1 MVNEDAR
8 HSDVIDPLAAYS
20 GISLFPSAFGT
31 LPVPSK
37 PHDIGT
43 DLDGI
48 HKHLKSMVS
57 RNPSKLI
64 EQARSILN
72 GNSNLMQSKA
82 ATFLVKNEK
91 KEEAAANVEENP
103 QERRPA
109 LNRKRARFSLKPD
122 ARQPPVNLEPTFDI
136 KQLKDPEEFFLA
148 YERLETATRI
158 PDHAVFE
165 MCLHTY
171 ACEKTLPV
179 RAAPYS
185 SGPPIWIGIT
195 SNAVARFTYGC
206 RCLLFYARYASVRNY
221 GRRMSIYELSF
232 RVRTL
237 SVLMASQCFSET
249 VGAHGHILLS
259 SMKVLTPKNLT
270 LCASQ
275 RSVRYKH
282 QYSSITSEDDQNVE
296 PSQVTF
302 ESGSISPSIL
312 GTEKDA
318 SPPII
323 CSEMKTNEEV
333 PLEEEEEAFVEN
345 KVNKILDELLSANCE
360 DLEGDRAI
368 NKLQECLQIKPI
380 NLEKLCLPDL
390 EAIQTMNLRSSRGN
404 LPERSLISVDSQLQR
419 IENLKSKQDDE
430 NSVNP
435 ISTAFSM
442 RSPLASLSALT
453 RRISLSNSPG
463 DPFSAHDLDQSSARN
478 PSLFELSNHLSDAVG
493 IAEKLGVSRL
503 MSLLTKDDGTVA
515 KGIKSPKIL
524 LGDVDSIS
532 KISSSNVLNVPQA
545 GAEAALSETHAN
557 MEAKDISGSSTEVEV
572 NEKLS
577 FLEAQA
583 DAVAATNVLDDEMED
598 HEGSTSEQPNTSKV
612 DVIEEYPIGIQTQ
625 LDQSIA
631 TCTENIVDGPSRS
644 SGTDNHDKVKQKSRA
659 GNQREGKRVS
669 GRKSLAGAGT
679 TWQGGVRRSTRFKTR
694 PLEYWK
700 GERLLYG
707 RVHESLATVIGLKYV
722 SPGKGNGQ
730 PTLKVK
736 SLVSSEYNELVE
748 LAALH

>member
-1 MVNEDAR
+1 MVNEEAR

-148 YERLETATRI
+148 YERLENAKKEIQKQTGAILKDLNQQNPSTNTRQRR
-158 PDHAVFE
+158 P
-165 MCLHTY
+165 
-171 ACEKTLPV
+171 
-179 RAAPYS
+179 
-185 SGPPIWIGIT
+185 GIL
-195 SNAVARFTYGC
+195 G
-206 RCLLFYARYASVRNY
+206 
-221 GRRMSIYELSF
+221 
-232 RVRTL
+232 
-237 SVLMASQCFSET
+237 
-249 VGAHGHILLS
+249 
-259 SMKVLTPKNLT
+259 
-270 LCASQ
+270 

-302 ESGSISPSIL
+302 ESGSISPSTL

-333 PLEEEEEAFVEN
+333 PFEEEEEEAFVASITNAEN

-360 DLEGDRAI
+360 DLEGDQAI

-435 ISTAFSM
+435 ISTPFSM

-453 RRISLSNSPG
+453 RRISLSNSP
-463 DPFSAHDLDQSSARN
+463 
-478 PSLFELSNHLSDAVG
+478 VG

-545 GAEAALSETHAN
+545 GAEAALSETRAN

-612 DVIEEYPIGIQTQ
+612 DAIKEYPIGIQTL
-625 LDQSIA
+625 LDQSTA

-722 SPGKGNGQ
+722 SPAKGNGQ

>member
-1 MVNEDAR
+1 MVNEEAR

-37 PHDIGT
+37 PHDFGT

-72 GNSNLMQSKA
+72 SNSNLMQSKA
-82 ATFLVKNEK
+82 ATLLVKNEK

-148 YERLETATRI
+148 YERLENAKKEIQKQTGAILKDLNQQNPSTNTRQRR
-158 PDHAVFE
+158 P
-165 MCLHTY
+165 
-171 ACEKTLPV
+171 
-179 RAAPYS
+179 
-185 SGPPIWIGIT
+185 GIL
-195 SNAVARFTYGC
+195 G
-206 RCLLFYARYASVRNY
+206 
-221 GRRMSIYELSF
+221 
-232 RVRTL
+232 
-237 SVLMASQCFSET
+237 
-249 VGAHGHILLS
+249 
-259 SMKVLTPKNLT
+259 
-270 LCASQ
+270 

-333 PLEEEEEAFVEN
+333 PLEEEEEEAFVASITNAEN

-435 ISTAFSM
+435 ISTPFSM

-612 DVIEEYPIGIQTQ
+612 DAIKEYPLGVQTQ
-625 LDQSIA
+625 LDQSTA

-722 SPGKGNGQ
+722 SPAKGNGQ

>member
-1 MVNEDAR
+1 MVNEEAR

-148 YERLETATRI
+148 YERLENAKKEIQKQTGAILKDLNQQNPSTNTRQRR
-158 PDHAVFE
+158 P
-165 MCLHTY
+165 
-171 ACEKTLPV
+171 
-179 RAAPYS
+179 
-185 SGPPIWIGIT
+185 GIL
-195 SNAVARFTYGC
+195 G
-206 RCLLFYARYASVRNY
+206 
-221 GRRMSIYELSF
+221 
-232 RVRTL
+232 
-237 SVLMASQCFSET
+237 
-249 VGAHGHILLS
+249 
-259 SMKVLTPKNLT
+259 
-270 LCASQ
+270 

-282 QYSSITSEDDQNVE
+282 QYSSITSEDDQTVE

-302 ESGSISPSIL
+302 ESGSISPSTL

-333 PLEEEEEAFVEN
+333 PFEEEEEEAFVASITNAEN

-360 DLEGDRAI
+360 DLEGDQAI

-435 ISTAFSM
+435 ISTPFSM

-453 RRISLSNSPG
+453 RRISLSNSP
-463 DPFSAHDLDQSSARN
+463 
-478 PSLFELSNHLSDAVG
+478 VG

-524 LGDVDSIS
+524 LGDVNSIS

-545 GAEAALSETHAN
+545 GADAALSETHAN
-557 MEAKDISGSSTEVEV
+557 MEAKDISGSSREVEV

-612 DVIEEYPIGIQTQ
+612 DAIKEYPIGIQTL
-625 LDQSIA
+625 LDQSTA

-722 SPGKGNGQ
+722 SPAKGNGQ

>member
-1 MVNEDAR
+1 MVNEEAR

-122 ARQPPVNLEPTFDI
+122 ARQPSVNLEPTFDI

-148 YERLETATRI
+148 YERLENAKKEIQKQTGAILKDLNQQNPSTNTRQRR
-158 PDHAVFE
+158 P
-165 MCLHTY
+165 
-171 ACEKTLPV
+171 
-179 RAAPYS
+179 
-185 SGPPIWIGIT
+185 GIL
-195 SNAVARFTYGC
+195 G
-206 RCLLFYARYASVRNY
+206 
-221 GRRMSIYELSF
+221 
-232 RVRTL
+232 
-237 SVLMASQCFSET
+237 
-249 VGAHGHILLS
+249 
-259 SMKVLTPKNLT
+259 
-270 LCASQ
+270 

-333 PLEEEEEAFVEN
+333 PLEEEEEAFVASITNAEN

-390 EAIQTMNLRSSRGN
+390 EAIQTTNLRSSRGN

-435 ISTAFSM
+435 ISTPFSM

-453 RRISLSNSPG
+453 RRISLSNSP
-463 DPFSAHDLDQSSARN
+463 
-478 PSLFELSNHLSDAVG
+478 
-493 IAEKLGVSRL
+493 EKLGVSRL

-545 GAEAALSETHAN
+545 GAEAALSETRAN

-612 DVIEEYPIGIQTQ
+612 DAIKEYPIGIQTQ

-631 TCTENIVDGPSRS
+631 TCTENIVDRPSRS

-722 SPGKGNGQ
+722 SPAKGNGQ

>member
-148 YERLETATRI
+148 YERLENAKKEIQKQTGAILKDLNQQNPSTNTRQRR
-158 PDHAVFE
+158 P
-165 MCLHTY
+165 
-171 ACEKTLPV
+171 
-179 RAAPYS
+179 
-185 SGPPIWIGIT
+185 GIL
-195 SNAVARFTYGC
+195 G
-206 RCLLFYARYASVRNY
+206 
-221 GRRMSIYELSF
+221 
-232 RVRTL
+232 
-237 SVLMASQCFSET
+237 
-249 VGAHGHILLS
+249 
-259 SMKVLTPKNLT
+259 
-270 LCASQ
+270 

-333 PLEEEEEAFVEN
+333 PLEEEEEEAFVASITNAEN

-404 LPERSLISVDSQLQR
+404 LPERSLINVDSQLQR

-453 RRISLSNSPG
+453 RRISLSNSP
-463 DPFSAHDLDQSSARN
+463 
-478 PSLFELSNHLSDAVG
+478 
-493 IAEKLGVSRL
+493 EKLGVSRL

>member
-1 MVNEDAR
+1 MVNEEAR

-37 PHDIGT
+37 PHDFGT

-72 GNSNLMQSKA
+72 SNSNLMQSKA
-82 ATFLVKNEK
+82 ATLLVKNEK

-148 YERLETATRI
+148 YERLENAKKEIQKQTGAILKDLNQQNPSTNTRQRR
-158 PDHAVFE
+158 P
-165 MCLHTY
+165 
-171 ACEKTLPV
+171 
-179 RAAPYS
+179 
-185 SGPPIWIGIT
+185 GIL
-195 SNAVARFTYGC
+195 G
-206 RCLLFYARYASVRNY
+206 
-221 GRRMSIYELSF
+221 
-232 RVRTL
+232 
-237 SVLMASQCFSET
+237 
-249 VGAHGHILLS
+249 
-259 SMKVLTPKNLT
+259 
-270 LCASQ
+270 

-333 PLEEEEEAFVEN
+333 PLEEEEEEAFVASITNAEN

-435 ISTAFSM
+435 ISTPFSM

-453 RRISLSNSPG
+453 RRISLSNSP
-463 DPFSAHDLDQSSARN
+463 
-478 PSLFELSNHLSDAVG
+478 
-493 IAEKLGVSRL
+493 EKLGVSRL

-612 DVIEEYPIGIQTQ
+612 DAIKEYPLGVQTQ
-625 LDQSIA
+625 LDQSTA

-722 SPGKGNGQ
+722 SPAKGNGQ

>member
-1 MVNEDAR
+1 MVNEEAR

-122 ARQPPVNLEPTFDI
+122 ARQPSVNLEPTFDI

-148 YERLETATRI
+148 YERLENAKKEIQKQTGAILKDLNQQNPSTNTRQRR
-158 PDHAVFE
+158 P
-165 MCLHTY
+165 
-171 ACEKTLPV
+171 
-179 RAAPYS
+179 
-185 SGPPIWIGIT
+185 GIL
-195 SNAVARFTYGC
+195 G
-206 RCLLFYARYASVRNY
+206 
-221 GRRMSIYELSF
+221 
-232 RVRTL
+232 
-237 SVLMASQCFSET
+237 
-249 VGAHGHILLS
+249 
-259 SMKVLTPKNLT
+259 
-270 LCASQ
+270 

-333 PLEEEEEAFVEN
+333 PLEEEEEAFVASITNAEN

-390 EAIQTMNLRSSRGN
+390 EAIQTTNLRSSRGN

-435 ISTAFSM
+435 ISTPFSM

-545 GAEAALSETHAN
+545 GAEAALSETRAN

-612 DVIEEYPIGIQTQ
+612 DAIKEYPIGIQTQ

-631 TCTENIVDGPSRS
+631 TCTENIVDRPSRS

-722 SPGKGNGQ
+722 SPAKGNGQ